1 MLAILAG
8 HFETLFSVLEYK
20 YTKQF
25 FLKKKVLLK
34 TNREQQKCQMHEM
47 DL

>member
-20 YTKQF
+20 YTKQIF
-25 FLKKKVLLK
+25 FKKKKSSVENK
-34 TNREQQKCQMHEM
+34 QGATKMS
-47 DL
+47 DA